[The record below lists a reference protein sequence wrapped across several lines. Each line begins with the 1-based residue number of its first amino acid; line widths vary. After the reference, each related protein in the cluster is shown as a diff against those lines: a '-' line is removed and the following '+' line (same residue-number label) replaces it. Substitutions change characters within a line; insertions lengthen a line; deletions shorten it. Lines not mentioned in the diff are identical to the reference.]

1 MPENIT
7 AELNKISNWLLNNLD
22 DYSGFTDLYGEIRE
36 KIVCSSLSDLYTYNC
51 SLSGRDPRTATLPGP
66 KMNEVGLGRRLT
78 GSWIP
83 VIANIPR
90 KRLTIRRQAT
100 RTKSFRKKSRK
111 SIMGDSST
119 PSKGQLLDTDLQ
131 LLDMAPFGRK
141 VIAFN
146 KLIRRELELMNL
158 VLPLE
163 FHQEVL
169 NIIVSSSLQEISNDA
184 AKILIQLDES
194 LKVPEYGALL
204 ELCPAIGQLKS
215 VSSPIVHALRLA
227 SDKNRSTIQKIIR
240 DLELKGSDILD
251 DFEDNVKSGLGLLDT
266 F

>member
-51 SLSGRDPRTATLPGP
+51 SLSGRDPRTVTLAVNQ
-66 KMNEVGLGRRLT
+66 KLASFDWGRRLT
-78 GSWIP
+78 GPWIP
-83 VIANIPR
+83 VTANIPR
-90 KRLTIRRQAT
+90 KRLTIRRQTT

-251 DFEDNVKSGLGLLDT
+251 DFEDNVKSGSG
-266 F
+266 

>member
-1 MPENIT
+1 MIIADLRIYMAKFEKRLFAPPCRICILTT
-7 AELNKISNWLLNNLD
+7 A
-22 DYSGFTDLYGEIRE
+22 LYQVGIHGPTHWPVWIDQ
-36 KIVCSSLSDLYTYNC
+36 KL
-51 SLSGRDPRTATLPGP
+51 AWTLA
-66 KMNEVGLGRRLT
+66 VFLLT
-78 GSWIP
+78 GPWIP
-83 VIANIPR
+83 VSANIPR
-90 KRLTIRRQAT
+90 KRLTIRRQTT

-184 AKILIQLDES
+184 QKILIQLDES

-251 DFEDNVKSGLGLLDT
+251 DFEDNVKSGLG
-266 F
+266 

>member
-1 MPENIT
+1 
-7 AELNKISNWLLNNLD
+7 
-22 DYSGFTDLYGEIRE
+22 
-36 KIVCSSLSDLYTYNC
+36 
-51 SLSGRDPRTATLPGP
+51 
-66 KMNEVGLGRRLT
+66 
-78 GSWIP
+78 
-83 VIANIPR
+83 
-90 KRLTIRRQAT
+90 
-100 RTKSFRKKSRK
+100 
-111 SIMGDSST
+111 MGDSTT

-251 DFEDNVKSGLGLLDT
+251 DFEDNVKSGLGLKYNALWELSFPPITARGVESSLFSRPIGAWLFLPRADST
-266 F
+266 FLGREPVKSLNILTVAHQL

>member
-1 MPENIT
+1 
-7 AELNKISNWLLNNLD
+7 
-22 DYSGFTDLYGEIRE
+22 
-36 KIVCSSLSDLYTYNC
+36 
-51 SLSGRDPRTATLPGP
+51 
-66 KMNEVGLGRRLT
+66 
-78 GSWIP
+78 
-83 VIANIPR
+83 
-90 KRLTIRRQAT
+90 
-100 RTKSFRKKSRK
+100 
-111 SIMGDSST
+111 MGDSST

-184 AKILIQLDES
+184 QKILAQLDES
-194 LKVPEYGALL
+194 LKIPEYGALL

-215 VSSPIVHALRLA
+215 VSNPIVHALRLA

-251 DFEDNVKSGLGLLDT
+251 DFEDNVKSGSG
-266 F
+266 

>member
-1 MPENIT
+1 MIIADLRIYMAKFEKRLFAPPCRICILIT
-7 AELNKISNWLLNNLD
+7 ALCQVGIHGPPHWLVWNDQKLASLD
-22 DYSGFTDLYGEIRE
+22 
-36 KIVCSSLSDLYTYNC
+36 
-51 SLSGRDPRTATLPGP
+51 
-66 KMNEVGLGRRLT
+66 LGRWNFQAHFQPILAALT
-78 GSWIP
+78 GPGIP
-83 VIANIPR
+83 VSANIPR
-90 KRLTIRRQAT
+90 KRLTIRRQTT

-184 AKILIQLDES
+184 QKILIQLDES

-251 DFEDNVKSGLGLLDT
+251 DFEDNVKSGSG
-266 F
+266 

>member
-1 MPENIT
+1 MIIADLRIYMAKFEKRLFAPPCRICILIT
-7 AELNKISNWLLNNLD
+7 ALCQVGIHGPPHWLVWNDQKLA
-22 DYSGFTDLYGEIRE
+22 
-36 KIVCSSLSDLYTYNC
+36 SLQ
-51 SLSGRDPRTATLPGP
+51 PTLIPFS
-66 KMNEVGLGRRLT
+66 LT
-78 GSWIP
+78 GPGIP
-83 VIANIPR
+83 VSANIPR
-90 KRLTIRRQAT
+90 KRLTIRRQTT

-184 AKILIQLDES
+184 QKILIQLDES

-251 DFEDNVKSGLGLLDT
+251 DFEDNVKSGSG
-266 F
+266 